1 MNNPQRFHLIDGT
14 FSPLEAR
21 QVLLSMVK
29 SKIAHH
35 SLEQFSHEERFGRDV
50 AHSEKRLE
58 KLRALDVAIREL
70 LAMAV
75 EEKQTLKIDAWIDI
89 TIVP

>member
-14 FSPLEAR
+14 FTALEAG

-29 SKIAHH
+29 SKIDHH
-35 SLEQFSHEERFGRDV
+35 SLERFSDEERFGGDV

-70 LAMAV
+70 LALAV
-75 EEKQTLKIDAWIDI
+75 EEKQTLKIDAWIDV
-89 TIVP
+89 TLVP